1 MPEYPFVHAF
11 DPARYSPAY
20 LRSGL
25 LEEQVQEAC
34 VLRLQTRWRA
44 RVTVIDVGERR
55 MRGRLVRQFGISGKE
70 LVGLGGAN
78 ERGIVD
84 LAVTFPGGLA
94 GWFECKSP
102 AWFVVSKKTG
112 RLIQKRPAGEPT
124 PEQLAFL
131 LAQARLGAVAGL
143 LWAPEDLDAL
153 IPSAGAAA

>member
-20 LRSGL
+20 LRRGP
-25 LEEQVQEAC
+25 LEAEVQGVC
-34 VLRLQTRWRA
+34 ILRLQTRWRA

-55 MRGRLVRQFGISGKE
+55 MRGRLVRQFGLSPKA

-102 AWFVVSKKTG
+102 AWYVTSRKTG
-112 RLIQKRPAGEPT
+112 RLIQRRAAGEPT
-124 PEQLAFL
+124 DEQLAFL

-143 LWAPEDLDAL
+143 LWAAEDLDAL
-153 IPSAGAAA
+153 IPAAGAAA